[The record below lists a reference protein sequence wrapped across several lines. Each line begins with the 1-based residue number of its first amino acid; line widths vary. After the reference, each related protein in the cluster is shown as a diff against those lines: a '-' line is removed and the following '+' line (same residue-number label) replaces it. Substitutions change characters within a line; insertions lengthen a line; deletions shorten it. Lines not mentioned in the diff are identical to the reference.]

1 MSKYSSALLIHAM
14 HCRASQ
20 SYLGNSTFTRIW
32 CPCVYEVEDDML
44 NRGSGCSGV
53 LGEFGC
59 GSLDICNLSKTAVK
73 LPDFSF
79 GLPIE

>member
-1 MSKYSSALLIHAM
+1 MSRYSSALLIHAM
-14 HCRASQ
+14 NFRSSL

-32 CPCVYEVEDDML
+32 RPCVYALEDDML

-59 GSLDICNLSKTAVK
+59 KSFKICDLSKMVVKTA
-73 LPDFSF
+73 
-79 GLPIE
+79 